1 MLEILSEE
9 DLGGQW
15 VITFMIYTPK
25 EIFPPEGVEIDRSL
39 LCEQGICDNHSGV
52 VVLNEGY
59 TLADVRQAILDQG
72 HALLPN

>member
-9 DLGGQW
+9 NLDGQW
-15 VITFMIYTPK
+15 IITFMISTPK
-25 EIFPPEGVEIDRSL
+25 PVSIPEGVEFDHIL

-59 TLADVRQAILDQG
+59 TLADVRQAIIDQG
-72 HALLPN
+72 HTLLPN